1 MRSYSRFFLLL
12 AFLTWH
18 CFCGPIATVPLSAL
32 LNQADSV
39 VVATVTQSEN
49 TADSL
54 ALRLEVLRRIK
65 GQEKA
70 GHDIQAVWSSSAP
83 TANERAKNL
92 LTKTGIWFLKQSDST
107 WNILPLVMGDIQ
119 PMDLYIRVPP
129 GDLPTMYAYGSEAQ
143 PNVRLVKEIEAAAVN
158 PLTSYTAARTVK
170 DLDNGLGSTLV
181 QGVFSSFS
189 QSSSLPMKVAGV
201 NGQLRN
207 STPQAAAA
215 LLSLAPDTLSV
226 DTQNQLSREMCGY
239 RSTDPSAIAT
249 LSIFLG
255 AQYSPAMRFCAA
267 HALREIHTAKTMP
280 VLASLFNDPVSRI
293 RYDAVIGVAQ
303 YAMGFPVASAEDKH
317 TVVSNYR
324 PGPEVTQEMR
334 EHFPTEPKFEENEQE
349 YISYW
354 TKWLATQGV
363 Q

>member
-1 MRSYSRFFLLL
+1 MTFSKMLSVM
-12 AFLTWH
+12 AFSASL
-18 CFCGPIATVPLSAL
+18 CFCGPIATIPLSAL
-32 LNQADSV
+32 LSQAGSV
-39 VVATVTQSEN
+39 VVATAIQSESTTN
-49 TADSL
+49 GLSL
-54 ALRLEVLRRIK
+54 HLEVLRSIK
-65 GQEKA
+65 GQEEQ
-70 GHDIQAVWSSSAP
+70 GREIQAVWPSRAP
-83 TANERAKNL
+83 IASERAKNL

-129 GDLPTMYAYGSEAQ
+129 GDLPAMYAYGSDAQ

-158 PLTSYTAARTVK
+158 PLTSYTTARTVR
-170 DLDNGLGSTLV
+170 DLDNGLGSALV

-189 QSSSLPMKVAGV
+189 QSSSLPVKVAGV

-207 STPQAAAA
+207 STPQAATA

-280 VLASLFNDPVSRI
+280 VLATLFNDPVSRI
-293 RYDAVIGVAQ
+293 RYDAVIGVAR
-303 YAMGFPVASAEDKH
+303 YAMGFQWPQQKTSI
-317 TVVSNYR
+317 
-324 PGPEVTQEMR
+324 M
-334 EHFPTEPKFEENEQE
+334 
-349 YISYW
+349 
-354 TKWLATQGV
+354 WLTTTALDLR
-363 Q
+363 